1 MMKTSEVFLE
11 AFRNLEV
18 KSLPLCENKNI
29 LNTKDTKVTK
39 GKPFIFYSDYFVYFV
54 SFVVKSFRLVRV
66 RLKSSIQTLEVW
78 LT

>member
-1 MMKTSEVFLE
+1 MTKKDFLQKMMKTSEVFLE

-39 GKPFIFYSDYFVYFV
+39 GKPLFFYSYYFVYFV

-66 RLKSSIQTLEVW
+66 RL
-78 LT
+78 

>member
-39 GKPFIFYSDYFVYFV
+39 GKPLFFIRTTSC
-54 SFVVKSFRLVRV
+54 
-66 RLKSSIQTLEVW
+66 TLCPSW
-78 LT
+78 LNLFGLSELG

>member
-1 MMKTSEVFLE
+1 MGLDYDKKEFLTKMTKTSEVFLE

-18 KSLPLCENKNI
+18 KPLPLCENKDI

-54 SFVVKSFRLVRV
+54 SFVVKSF
-66 RLKSSIQTLEVW
+66 STCPS
-78 LT
+78 